1 MRPLISR
8 PAQALLLA
16 LGPALYMAYMRFVWA
31 TSRIGGKD
39 FGARLQAMCD
49 EHDGAVALLWHEEVL
64 TVAYGY
70 ACLGL
75 RGHTLASVG
84 DAGELIARILLRCGF
99 VVFRGGSTSRQSRR
113 REGVLDDLIEHMQAS
128 HGVIYGL
135 TVDGSRGP
143 AYRMKMGGVVV
154 ASTCGKPIALV
165 RTWYRRRI
173 RLGTWD
179 RTAIPL
185 PFNTI
190 HHHIRGPYFAPSDPS
205 DAAALEAFRD
215 RIEGDLVDL
224 AAHSYDVVG
233 EPRPA
238 NLVKRGLRAGEGG
251 A

>member
-1 MRPLISR
+1 
-8 PAQALLLA
+8 
-16 LGPALYMAYMRFVWA
+16 
-31 TSRIGGKD
+31 
-39 FGARLQAMCD
+39 MCD

-70 ACLGL
+70 AFLGL
-75 RGHTLASVG
+75 RGHTLASMG
-84 DAGELIARILLRCGF
+84 DAGELISRILRRCNF
-99 VVFRGGSTSRQSRR
+99 VVFRGGSTGRASRR
-113 REGVLDDLIEHMQAS
+113 REGVLDDLIEHMQAN

-154 ASTCGKPIALV
+154 ASRCGKPIALV

-173 RLGTWD
+173 RLNTWD
-179 RTAIPL
+179 RAAIPL

-205 DAAALEAFRD
+205 DTKALEAFRD

-224 AAHSYDVVG
+224 AAHSYDVVD
-233 EPRPA
+233 ELPPA
-238 NLVKRGLRAGEGG
+238 ALVKRGLRAGD
-251 A
+251 